1 MPAGVL
7 YVVATPIGN
16 LEDITIRALLVLREV
31 SLIACEDT
39 RQTRKLLN
47 RHSIGTATASFHR
60 FNEDRAVPSLLQKLR
75 SGKDLALVSDG
86 GTPSVS
92 DPGFS
97 LVRACRE
104 QRIPVVPVP
113 GPSALLAALVG
124 SGLPADRFSF
134 FGFLPHRS
142 GERRRLLESLHDRRE
157 TLVFFDSPRRVAGS
171 LGEMAQILGD
181 RPAAIC
187 REMTKVHE
195 EFRLG
200 TLAELAGQLRGS
212 TVRGEVTLV
221 VAGAPPPEPCSAD
234 PDTLRAEVDA
244 EVRKH
249 GVSRR
254 DAVRTVALRR
264 GLPRRDVYRT
274 LKDSR
279 ERTGPGGGAGRPE

>member
-1 MPAGVL
+1 MPAGTL

-16 LEDITIRALLVLREV
+16 LEDVTLRALLVLREV

-39 RQTRKLLN
+39 RHTRKLLN
-47 RHSIGTATASFHR
+47 HHSIRTATVSFHR
-60 FNEDRAVPSLLQKLR
+60 FNEERAVPSLLQKLR
-75 SGKDLALVSDG
+75 SGKDLALVTDG

-104 QRIPVVPVP
+104 EEIPVVPVP

-142 GERRRLLESLHDRRE
+142 GERRRLLDSLRERRE

-171 LGEMAQILGD
+171 LEEMAQILGD

-187 REMTKVHE
+187 REMTKIHE
-195 EFRLG
+195 EFRRG
-200 TLAELAGQLRGS
+200 TLAGLAAQLRGA
-212 TVRGEVTLV
+212 TLRGEVTLV
-221 VAGAPPPEPCSAD
+221 VGGAFPRESRSAGPE
-234 PDTLRAEVDA
+234 TLRAEVER
-244 EVRKH
+244 EVREQ
-249 GVSRR
+249 GLSRR
-254 DAVRTVALRR
+254 DAARAVAARR
-264 GLPRRDVYRT
+264 GIPRRDVYCS
-274 LKDSR
+274 LK
-279 ERTGPGGGAGRPE
+279 GPGAGGGLEGAGEPG

>member
-1 MPAGVL
+1 MPAGTL

-16 LEDITIRALLVLREV
+16 LDDITLRALAVLREV

-47 RHSIGTATASFHR
+47 RHSLRTPTVSFHR
-60 FNEDRAVPSLLQKLR
+60 FNEERAVPGMLRKL
-75 SGKDLALVSDG
+75 GAGMDLALVTDG
-86 GTPSVS
+86 GTPSIS

-104 QRIPVVPVP
+104 AGIPVVPVP

-142 GERRRLLESLHDRRE
+142 GERRRFLDSLRERRE

-171 LGEMAQILGD
+171 LEEMAQILGD
-181 RPAAIC
+181 RPAAVC

-195 EFRLG
+195 EFRTG
-200 TLAELAGQLRGS
+200 TLAALAVQLKGGA
-212 TVRGEVTLV
+212 VRGEVTLV
-221 VAGAPPPEPCSAD
+221 VGGAAPPGSRSAGPE
-234 PDTLRAEVDA
+234 TLRAEVER
-244 EVRKH
+244 EVRDH

-254 DAVRTVALRR
+254 DAARAVALRR
-264 GLPRRDVYRT
+264 GIPRKEVYRS
-274 LKDSR
+274 LKDPDEGGNPDGAR
-279 ERTGPGGGAGRPE
+279 EPE